1 MHLPPAQVA
10 RNKGLAA
17 FSLMECMIATAVSLI
32 GLGSLMTLNSHQ
44 FRVLQSS
51 HETNAG
57 TLCLQERVEALRI
70 ATWRQLTDPTY
81 LTTLLASRP
90 KSAEPLGGLEEQI
103 TVS

>member
-1 MHLPPAQVA
+1 MLSTPTRAA
-10 RNKGLAA
+10 NKKRIAA
-17 FSLMECMIATAVSLI
+17 FSLLECMVATAVSLI

-70 ATWRQLTDPTY
+70 ATWRQLTDPNY
-81 LTTLLASRP
+81 LTTTLLAAPP
-90 KSAEPLGGLEEQI
+90 KSAEPLAALAEQI
-103 TVS
+103 T